1 MQHALIKSLA
11 VGAILSMAVA
21 ACGSSGSKTSTTSS
35 AATGK
40 QLVGDDTPISPMTAA
55 FNPYSATST
64 GHVVPAAAR
73 SNEPLFIWTILNPS
87 QAPFQILGTGYT
99 WSNSGKTLTLTT
111 RSGVK
116 WNDGKPFSA
125 SDVAFTFN
133 MIRTHPGLNTDG
145 TPVPASATAPN
156 ATTAVLTFSQP
167 EYANLFLIG
176 QTYIVPQ
183 HIWSSVNPATFADA
197 SPVGTGPYMLD
208 RFTPQGFALK
218 ANPTYWNKSA
228 VHGPEISYPAYT
240 HNFTVVNPLASR
252 HVDLAGNFIAN
263 VQGAYPGRSPDNHT
277 WFHSAPYLT

>member
-1 MQHALIKSLA
+1 MRLVEDNLP
-11 VGAILSMAVA
+11 
-21 ACGSSGSKTSTTSS
+21 KT
-35 AATGK
+35 
-40 QLVGDDTPISPMTAA
+40 PMTYT

-64 GHVVPAAAR
+64 GHVLTAGALYT
-73 SNEPLFIWTILNPS
+73 EPLFIWNILNPS
-87 QAPFQILGTGYT
+87 QAPFQILGTGCC
-99 WSNSGKTLTLTT
+99 WANGGKTLTLTS

-116 WNDGKPFSA
+116 WNDGKTFSA

-228 VHGPEISYPAYT
+228 GHVPEISYPAYT
-240 HNFTVVNPLASR
+240 QNFTVVNPLASR
-252 HVDLAGNFIAN
+252 HVDLA
-263 VQGAYPGRSPDNHT
+263 
-277 WFHSAPYLT
+277 